1 MRESH
6 PYRKV
11 SERKKKKK
19 CCLQPVFNFFE
30 EHASL
35 FHCDTQV
42 AVVGVLFLYRSW
54 PPVLRFLTACRS
66 SICSLFSFV
75 SFFFPPSFLQL
86 CFSSNLPVPPPPPPP
101 PPPPSPRPPLL
112 NQLWPSSLSC
122 SSVSPFFL
130 SQVGGHTWVQ
140 YDGSS
145 FIPPLS
151 CLCMSL
157 SVPIVPL
164 LTCPCTTSPH
174 SSFLSPLLYVA
185 PIGLWLSPNFCQA
198 CYFIRS
204 PLLSSLS
211 LSTFHLHSFNS
222 EKSYPLCRKCVS
234 RCWLLMLKSGDL
246 ILYKIPKTKSL

>member
-75 SFFFPPSFLQL
+75 SFFSPRRSYSSAFPRISQCRRRRLL
-86 CFSSNLPVPPPPPPP
+86 LLLLLLPLLALPCWISCGLHRSPA
-101 PPPPSPRPPLL
+101 PPSPLS
-112 NQLWPSSLSC
+112 SSLK
-122 SSVSPFFL
+122 L
-130 SQVGGHTWVQ
+130 EA
-140 YDGSS
+140 
-145 FIPPLS
+145 IPEYSMMAVHLFPLS
-151 CLCMSL
+151 LA
-157 SVPIVPL
+157 
-164 LTCPCTTSPH
+164 
-174 SSFLSPLLYVA
+174 YA
-185 PIGLWLSPNFCQA
+185 WACQ
-198 CYFIRS
+198 F
-204 PLLSSLS
+204 P
-211 LSTFHLHSFNS
+211 
-222 EKSYPLCRKCVS
+222 
-234 RCWLLMLKSGDL
+234 
-246 ILYKIPKTKSL
+246 